1 MNPLCGFIIASII
14 TIANINSMKT
24 FKQYL
29 IESTTSEKIQCDIN
43 GICKK
48 IKEYE
53 SAGNEEKILS
63 VYKDS
68 KGFDTIGHG
77 HLVTKESPKIFAEL
91 NINPGVLTGK
101 AKLTPEQADTLLKRD
116 VSVRIPK
123 VEKLVPKLGT
133 YSPELQGELVSEYFR
148 GMLPQSPKAM
158 SLLNQG
164 KFEEAAGE
172 FINAKE
178 YRESIKQKTGIYK
191 RMDALANALKKEAA
205 RQQSRSSSQQTT
217 QGPVS
222 PSTSQS
228 APSR

>member
-1 MNPLCGFIIASII
+1 
-14 TIANINSMKT
+14 MKT
-24 FKQYL
+24 FKNFLTEHNQV
-29 IESTTSEKIQCDIN
+29 QCDIN
-43 GICKK
+43 GICKI
-48 IKEYE
+48 IKQYE

-91 NINPGVLTGK
+91 NISPDVLTGK
-101 AKLTPEQADTLLKRD
+101 TKLTPEQADKLLKRD

-123 VEKLVPKLGT
+123 VKKIVPKLET

-148 GMLPQSPKAM
+148 GMLPQSPKAV

-164 KFEEAAGE
+164 KYEEAGNE
-172 FINAKE
+172 YVKSKE
-178 YRESIKQKTGIYK
+178 YNESVKQKTGIHK
-191 RMDALANALKKEAA
+191 RYDALTNALKKEAA
-205 RQQSRSSSQQTT
+205 RQQSLGSSPQTT
-217 QGPVS
+217 PGPVS
-222 PSTSQS
+222 SSTLQN

>member
-1 MNPLCGFIIASII
+1 MNPLCFIITSLI
-14 TIANINSMKT
+14 TIANINNMKT

-29 IESTTSEKIQCDIN
+29 IESDAKQKIECDID

-53 SAGNEEKILS
+53 SGGNEEKILS

-68 KGFDTIGHG
+68 KGLDTIGHG
-77 HLVTKESPKIFAEL
+77 HLVTKESPKIFGDL
-91 NINPGVLTGK
+91 NINPDVLTGK
-101 AKLTPEQADTLLKRD
+101 TKLTPEQAETLLKRD

-123 VEKLVPKLGT
+123 VKKLIPNLGT
-133 YSPELQGELVSEYFR
+133 YSSELQGELVSEYFR
-148 GMLPQSPKAM
+148 GMLPQSPKAV

-178 YRESIKQKTGIYK
+178 YRESVKQKSGIYK
-191 RMDALANALKKEAA
+191 RMDALANALKKEAV
-205 RQQSRSSSQQTT
+205 RQRSQNSSQQTT
-217 QGPVS
+217 QGPVN
-222 PSTSQS
+222 PSTSQNV
-228 APSR
+228 PSR

>member
-1 MNPLCGFIIASII
+1 
-14 TIANINSMKT
+14 MKT

-29 IESTTSEKIQCDIN
+29 TESDTKQKIECDIN

-68 KGFDTIGHG
+68 KGLDTIGHG
-77 HLVTKESPKIFAEL
+77 HLVTKESPKIFGEL
-91 NINPGVLTGK
+91 NISPNVLTGK
-101 AKLTPEQADTLLKRD
+101 TKLTPEQADTLLKRD
-116 VSVRIPK
+116 VSIRIPK
-123 VEKLVPKLGT
+123 VKKLIPNLET
-133 YSPELQGELVSEYFR
+133 YSSELQGELVSEYFR
-148 GMLPQSPKAM
+148 GMLPKSPKAV

-178 YRESIKQKTGIYK
+178 YRESVKQKSGIYK
-191 RMDALANALKKEAA
+191 RMDALADAIKKEGA
-205 RQQSRSSSQQTT
+205 RQRSRSSSQQTT

-222 PSTSQS
+222 LSTSQN
-228 APSR
+228 APFR